1 MNRIIIFHSENHI
14 CRQTKQSM
22 CMFDIFECSIIEY
35 DGGIVTAAQFDADQT
50 SPSFESLPTYT
61 VLKDEGKQII
71 FKYI

>member
-1 MNRIIIFHSENHI
+1 
-14 CRQTKQSM
+14 M

-35 DGGIVTAAQFDADQT
+35 DRAIVTAAQFDTDQT
-50 SPSFESLPTYT
+50 SPSFQSLPTYT